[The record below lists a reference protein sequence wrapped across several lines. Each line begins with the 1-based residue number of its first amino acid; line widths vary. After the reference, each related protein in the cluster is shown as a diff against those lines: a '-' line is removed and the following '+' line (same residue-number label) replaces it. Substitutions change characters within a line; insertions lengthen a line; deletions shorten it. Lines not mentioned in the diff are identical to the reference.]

1 MPGAG
6 LGALREGDRNT
17 SVRREKH
24 LAPVLV
30 KLSRKTPYL
39 PAGHQ
44 CMSRQT
50 HSSAAPEP
58 LEPALSGAPGASPF
72 THHRL
77 MATVLSPGR
86 GHPLSLPQ
94 AVQEG
99 SVQHPLGLGHRGVL
113 ALHLAAAWGPQPAPR
128 WPHNSQGPPATP
140 QGTRKHFFPSPACA
154 KHPPGQAV
162 RLPGEDGEPSA

>member
-58 LEPALSGAPGASPF
+58 LEPALSGAPGSSPF

-77 MATVLSPGR
+77 MATALSPGR

-99 SVQHPLGLGHRGVL
+99 SVQHPLGLGHRGGPRPAPCSSLGTAASPTL
-113 ALHLAAAWGPQPAPR
+113 APQLPGPPSDTTGHQEMFLPQPSLRQASPRAGRAAPR
-128 WPHNSQGPPATP
+128 
-140 QGTRKHFFPSPACA
+140 
-154 KHPPGQAV
+154 
-162 RLPGEDGEPSA
+162 